1 MFLPGTSSFYY
12 TMACSVHPNVPASSH
27 LGASAHAA
35 PLPDW
40 SSLTESRL
48 TAPLQ
53 SPMWLLQR
61 PSKMMLCRPHS
72 SQAFNHTT
80 SPEIFLSVG
89 DSHKAHTWQRSHIRI
104 QSLKLLSKRQ
114 PKRKDLS
121 KYFLKERGG
130 RKQSPIA
137 SVYLKRHSSSLATG
151 HERLLNHMTG
161 GQNVKTQTALLRIAG
176 HRPALGLVRNLTQ
189 RKTGHTTSS
198 SGFCTWAYM
207 WVYMHVLVGVHA
219 CARACTHTHTH
230 THMHRVAWIYQH
242 VHLHMHTDRGIV
254 LSNEN

>member
-48 TAPLQ
+48 AAPLQ

-61 PSKMMLCRPHS
+61 PSKTMLCRSHS

-80 SPEIFLSVG
+80 SPEVFLSVG

-104 QSLKLLSKRQ
+104 QYLKLLSKRQ

-121 KYFLKERGG
+121 KYFLKGG
-130 RKQSPIA
+130 GGGVKQSPIA

-161 GQNVKTQTALLRIAG
+161 PECENTDSTAENCW
-176 HRPALGLVRNLTQ
+176 P
-189 RKTGHTTSS
+189 SS
-198 SGFCTWAYM
+198 SSRFSEKPDSKEDRTHNIILWLLHTSIY
-207 WVYMHVLVGVHA
+207 VGVHA
-219 CARACTHTHTH
+219 CACGCTCMCSCMHAHTCTEWHEYINMCICTC
-230 THMHRVAWIYQH
+230 T
-242 VHLHMHTDRGIV
+242 LT
-254 LSNEN
+254 EE